1 MVQPLDRAAFL
12 AALQAAAQPALQA
25 IELPGIGRCFKRT
38 RTVHDLFEQEQ
49 AVVSLKQQGLDADYE
64 VFVAVGLAQ
73 ALCDEAGKPLLNP
86 SSADDIRLILSL
98 PSRSMDRVLRGG
110 GQVAEGADPNA

>member
-1 MVQPLDRAAFL
+1 MVQPIDHAAFL
-12 AALQAAAQPALQA
+12 AALQAAAAPALQA
-25 IELPGIGRCFKRT
+25 IDLPGIGRCFKRT
-38 RTVHDLFEQEQ
+38 RTVQDLFEQER
-49 AVVSLKQQGLDADYE
+49 AIESLKEQGLASDYE

-73 ALCDEAGKPLLNP
+73 ALCDEAGRPLLNP

-110 GQVAEGADPNA
+110 GQVTEWDDPNA